1 MFEIYEV
8 QIAWYS
14 LHSVRMKCARL
25 VGPAPKWVR
34 CEIAK
39 MRMQIKER
47 RKLAKLRSPEE
58 QLSYAWW
65 PDLELWSV
73 DQGEEDKFVGVFEV
87 PEAS

>member
-1 MFEIYEV
+1 
-8 QIAWYS
+8 
-14 LHSVRMKCARL
+14 MKCARSE
-25 VGPAPKWVR
+25 GPAPKWVR

-47 RKLAKLRSPEE
+47 RKLAKLKSPEE
-58 QLSYAWW
+58 QLSCAWW

-87 PEAS
+87 PEAL